1 MISFYYSLKKFFYLV
16 YPLYFNVFLRCGKL
30 VLIGILN
37 LSIAHGHL
45 HKLASL
51 VVLAFMVF
59 WEPGSCDAKFI
70 HLLLC
75 LLWDNVVGATLL
87 LDSSEVGELV
97 HGGLGD
103 WDDSVN
109 NVP

>member
-1 MISFYYSLKKFFYLV
+1 MCFCDVVNWS
-16 YPLYFNVFLRCGKL
+16 
-30 VLIGILN
+30 LIGILN

-70 HLLLC
+70 HLLLR